1 MEMLRP
7 AQKRTK
13 APLLHNGDVRRRT
26 IRQHSRHVNPTRLLS
41 HALPLLVGLALLA
54 ALWLLPDLAQHPQ
67 VPDSGQDRAR
77 GVVLD
82 ADAGAD
88 EAGQPQLLVRL
99 TQGDRAGEQL
109 VAVLQQ
115 PGMALPG
122 AQPPRYAA
130 GDEVVVSVFSGPAGG
145 FATVDEPWRIPLLAW
160 LLVGFAAAV
169 LLVGGLRGARSL
181 VALAFTLLVVG
192 KLLIPLLL
200 AGWAPLPLA
209 IGTAAGVTVVTLLL
223 TEGARRTTLAAI
235 LGTAGALAVTALL
248 AHVATEAARFSS
260 LQGSEEVAF
269 LVVLLGQE
277 VDLRGLLLAA
287 TILGALGVLDDV
299 TVTQA
304 AAVSELRASD
314 PGASRGAVFARAM
327 AIGRS
332 HIAATVNT
340 LVLAYVGASLPLLLL
355 FAVGESSPLVAING
369 ELLAVEVVR
378 ALAGSI
384 GIVTAVPL
392 TTAIAAFL
400 VGPSDAIDHRHP
412 GPLVA

>member
-1 MEMLRP
+1 M
-7 AQKRTK
+7 
-13 APLLHNGDVRRRT
+13 RR
-26 IRQHSRHVNPTRLLS
+26 
-41 HALPLLVGLALLA
+41 ALPLLAGLALLA
-54 ALWLLPDLAQHPQ
+54 ALWLLPDLPEGPR
-67 VPDSGQDRAR
+67 VPDSGQERAR
-77 GVVLD
+77 ATVVD
-82 ADAGAD
+82 PDAGTD
-88 EAGQPQLLVRL
+88 VAGQPQLMVRL
-99 TQGDRAGEQL
+99 LEGEASGDEVL
-109 VAVLQQ
+109 AVVQQ

-122 AQPPRYAA
+122 AAPPRYQA
-130 GDEVVVSVFSGPAGG
+130 GDEVVVSVFSGAAGG
-145 FATVDEPWRIPLLAW
+145 FVTVDEPWRIPLLAW
-160 LLVGFAAAV
+160 LVAGFAAAV

-200 AGWAPLPLA
+200 AGWPPLPLA

-223 TEGARRTTLAAI
+223 TEGARRTTVAAI
-235 LGTAGALAVTALL
+235 LGTAGALAVTAVL

-269 LVVLLGQE
+269 LVVLLGEE

-304 AAVSELRASD
+304 AAVAELRAGS
-314 PGASRGAVFARAM
+314 PQASRGIIFGRAM

-355 FAVGESSPLVAING
+355 FAVGESSPLVALNG

-378 ALAGSI
+378 TLAGSV
-384 GIVTAVPL
+384 GIVAAVPL
-392 TTAIAAFL
+392 TTVIAAFL
-400 VGPSDAIDHRHP
+400 VHPVDADGAHAHP
-412 GPLVA
+412 APA

>member
-1 MEMLRP
+1 M
-7 AQKRTK
+7 
-13 APLLHNGDVRRRT
+13 PLLF
-26 IRQHSRHVNPTRLLS
+26 
-41 HALPLLVGLALLA
+41 GLALLA
-54 ALWLLPDLAQHPQ
+54 GLWLLPDLAETRQ
-67 VPDSGQDRAR
+67 VPDSGQDRTRA
-77 GVVLD
+77 VVVD
-82 ADAGAD
+82 ADAGTDAS
-88 EAGQPQLLVRL
+88 GQSQLIVRL
-99 TQGDRAGEQL
+99 TEGQREGEE
-109 VAVLQQ
+109 VTAVVQQ
-115 PGMALPG
+115 TGMALPG
-122 AQPPRYAA
+122 SEPPRYEA
-130 GDEVVVSVFSGPAGG
+130 GDEVVVSVFTGAAGG
-145 FATVDEPWRIPLLAW
+145 FVTVDEPWRVPLLGW
-160 LLVGFAAAV
+160 LAAGFAAAV
-169 LLVGGLRGARSL
+169 MLVGGLRGARSL

-200 AGWAPLPLA
+200 AGWPPLPLA

-248 AHVATEAARFSS
+248 AYLATEAARFSS

-269 LVVLLGQE
+269 LVVLLGEE
-277 VDLRGLLLAA
+277 VDLRGMLLAA

-304 AAVSELRASD
+304 AAVAELRATD
-314 PGASRGAVFARAM
+314 PAATRSAVFARAM

-355 FAVGESSPLVAING
+355 FAVGESSPLVAVNG

-384 GIVTAVPL
+384 GIVAAVPL

-400 VGPSDAIDHRHP
+400 VAPLDPAGHVRPGPS
-412 GPLVA
+412 VA

>member
-1 MEMLRP
+1 M
-7 AQKRTK
+7 
-13 APLLHNGDVRRRT
+13 RR
-26 IRQHSRHVNPTRLLS
+26 
-41 HALPLLVGLALLA
+41 ALPLLAGLALLA
-54 ALWLLPDLAQHPQ
+54 ALWLLPDLAEGPR
-67 VPDSGQDRAR
+67 VPESGQDRAR
-77 GVVLD
+77 ATVVD
-82 ADAGAD
+82 PEAGTD
-88 EAGQPQLLVRL
+88 VAGQPQLMVRL
-99 TQGDRAGEQL
+99 LEGERSGDEVL
-109 VAVLQQ
+109 AVVQQ

-122 AQPPRYAA
+122 AAPPRYQA
-130 GDEVVVSVFSGPAGG
+130 GDEVVVSVFSGAAGG
-145 FATVDEPWRIPLLAW
+145 FVTVDEPWRIPLLAW
-160 LLVGFAAAV
+160 LVAGFAAAV

-200 AGWAPLPLA
+200 AGWPPLPLA

-235 LGTAGALAVTALL
+235 LGTAGALAVTAVL

-269 LVVLLGQE
+269 LVVLLGEE

-304 AAVSELRASD
+304 AAVAELRAGS
-314 PGASRGAVFARAM
+314 PQASRAIIFAGAM

-355 FAVGESSPLVAING
+355 FAVGESSPLVALNG

-378 ALAGSI
+378 ALAGSV
-384 GIVTAVPL
+384 GIVAAVPL
-392 TTAIAAFL
+392 TTVIAAFL
-400 VGPSDAIDHRHP
+400 VHPVDAADAPLHP
-412 GPLVA
+412 ASA

>member
-1 MEMLRP
+1 
-7 AQKRTK
+7 
-13 APLLHNGDVRRRT
+13 
-26 IRQHSRHVNPTRLLS
+26 
-41 HALPLLVGLALLA
+41 
-54 ALWLLPDLAQHPQ
+54 
-67 VPDSGQDRAR
+67 
-77 GVVLD
+77 
-82 ADAGAD
+82 
-88 EAGQPQLLVRL
+88 
-99 TQGDRAGEQL
+99 
-109 VAVLQQ
+109 
-115 PGMALPG
+115 
-122 AQPPRYAA
+122 
-130 GDEVVVSVFSGPAGG
+130 
-145 FATVDEPWRIPLLAW
+145 LLAW
-160 LLVGFAAAV
+160 LAAGFAAAV
-169 LLVGGLRGARSL
+169 MLVGGLRGARSL

-200 AGWAPLPLA
+200 AGWPPLPLA

-248 AHVATEAARFSS
+248 AHLATEAARFSS

-269 LVVLLGQE
+269 LVVLLGEE
-277 VDLRGLLLAA
+277 VDLRGMLLAA

-299 TVTQA
+299 TITQA
-304 AAVSELRASD
+304 AAVSELRATD
-314 PGASRGAVFARAM
+314 PAATRGAVFARAM

-355 FAVGESSPLVAING
+355 FAVGESSPLVAVNG

-384 GIVTAVPL
+384 GIVAAVPL

-400 VGPSDAIDHRHP
+400 VAPADATGHPHPEPSA
-412 GPLVA
+412 A

>member
-1 MEMLRP
+1 VVVD
-7 AQKRTK
+7 T
-13 APLLHNGDVRRRT
+13 DV
-26 IRQHSRHVNPTRLLS
+26 
-41 HALPLLVGLALLA
+41 G
-54 ALWLLPDLAQHPQ
+54 
-67 VPDSGQDRAR
+67 
-77 GVVLD
+77 
-82 ADAGAD
+82 ADAS
-88 EAGQPQLLVRL
+88 GQPQLLVRL
-99 TQGDRAGEQL
+99 TEGKRAGQEL
-109 VAVLQQ
+109 VAVVQQ

-122 AQPPRYAA
+122 GDPPRYAA

-145 FATVDEPWRIPLLAW
+145 FATVDEPWRVPLLAW
-160 LLVGFAAAV
+160 LLAGFAAAV

-200 AGWAPLPLA
+200 AGWPPLPLA

-248 AHVATEAARFSS
+248 AHFVTEAARFSS

-304 AAVSELRASD
+304 AAVAELRATS
-314 PGASRGAVFARAM
+314 PTATRRAVFGRAM

-355 FAVGESSPLVAING
+355 FAVGESSPLVAVNG

-400 VGPSDAIDHRHP
+400 VAPSDASDHRHP
-412 GPLVA
+412 GPMVA

>member
-1 MEMLRP
+1 M
-7 AQKRTK
+7 
-13 APLLHNGDVRRRT
+13 RR
-26 IRQHSRHVNPTRLLS
+26 
-41 HALPLLVGLALLA
+41 ALPLLFGLALLA
-54 ALWLLPDLAQHPQ
+54 GLWLLPDLAETPQ
-67 VPDSGQDRAR
+67 VPDSGQDRTRA
-77 GVVLD
+77 VVVD
-82 ADAGAD
+82 ADAGTDAS
-88 EAGQPQLLVRL
+88 GQPQLIVRL
-99 TQGDRAGEQL
+99 TEGERAGEE
-109 VAVLQQ
+109 VTAVIQQ
-115 PGMALPG
+115 TGMALPG
-122 AQPPRYAA
+122 AEPPRYEA
-130 GDEVVVSVFSGPAGG
+130 GDEVVVSVFTGAAGG
-145 FATVDEPWRIPLLAW
+145 FVTVDEPWRVPLLAW
-160 LLVGFAAAV
+160 MAAGFAAAV
-169 LLVGGLRGARSL
+169 MLVGGLRGARSL

-200 AGWAPLPLA
+200 AGWPPLPLA

-248 AHVATEAARFSS
+248 AHLATEAARFSS

-269 LVVLLGQE
+269 LVVLLGEE
-277 VDLRGLLLAA
+277 VDLRGMLLAA

-304 AAVSELRASD
+304 AAVAELRAGS
-314 PGASRGAVFARAM
+314 PAATRGAVFARAM

-355 FAVGESSPLVAING
+355 FAVGESSPLVAVNG

-384 GIVTAVPL
+384 GIVAAVPL

-400 VGPSDAIDHRHP
+400 VEPSDAPGLEHP
-412 GPLVA
+412 GPSLA

>member
-1 MEMLRP
+1 VKP
-7 AQKRTK
+7 TH
-13 APLLHNGDVRRRT
+13 PVR
-26 IRQHSRHVNPTRLLS
+26 
-41 HALPLLVGLALLA
+41 HAIPLLVGLALLA
-54 ALWLLPDLAQHPQ
+54 ALGPRRDRGKHPRG
-67 VPDSGQDRAR
+67 PDSGQDRAR
-77 GVVLD
+77 AVVVD
-82 ADAGAD
+82 PDAGTD
-88 EAGQPQLLVRL
+88 DAGQPQLTVQLIE
-99 TQGDRAGEQL
+99 GERAGEE
-109 VAVLQQ
+109 VTAVIQQ

-122 AQPPRYAA
+122 AEPPRYAA

-145 FATVDEPWRIPLLAW
+145 FATVDEPWRVPLLVW
-160 LLVGFAAAV
+160 LAAGFAAAV

-200 AGWAPLPLA
+200 AGWPPLPLA
-209 IGTAAGVTVVTLLL
+209 IGTAAGVTVITLLL

-304 AAVSELRASD
+304 AAVAELRATSPAATRAD
-314 PGASRGAVFARAM
+314 VFARAM

-355 FAVGESSPLVAING
+355 FAVGESSPLVAVNG

-384 GIVTAVPL
+384 GIVAAVPL

-400 VGPSDAIDHRHP
+400 VPPSEASGHPHP
-412 GPLVA
+412 GPSVA

>member
-1 MEMLRP
+1 MR
-7 AQKRTK
+7 
-13 APLLHNGDVRRRT
+13 
-26 IRQHSRHVNPTRLLS
+26 RLL
-41 HALPLLVGLALLA
+41 PLAVGLALLA
-54 ALWLLPDLAQHPQ
+54 GLWLLPDLAERPQ
-67 VPDSGQDRAR
+67 LPDSGQERAR
-77 GVVLD
+77 AVVVD
-82 ADAGAD
+82 PDAGTDA
-88 EAGQPQLLVRL
+88 AGQPQLSVRL
-99 TQGDRAGEQL
+99 LEGDRAGDEIL
-109 VAVLQQ
+109 AVVQQ
-115 PGMALPG
+115 PGMMLPG
-122 AQPPRYAA
+122 AEPPRYSE
-130 GDEVVVSVFSGPAGG
+130 GDEVVVSVFGGAAGG

-160 LLVGFAAAV
+160 LAAGFAAAV

-200 AGWAPLPLA
+200 AGWPPLPLA
-209 IGTAAGVTVVTLLL
+209 IATAAGVTVVTLLL

-235 LGTAGALAVTALL
+235 LGTAGALAVTAVL
-248 AHVATEAARFSS
+248 AHLATEAARFSS
-260 LQGSEEVAF
+260 LQGSEEVGF
-269 LVVLLGQE
+269 LVVLLGAE
-277 VDLRGLLLAA
+277 VDLGGMLLAA

-304 AAVSELRASD
+304 AAVAELRATS
-314 PGASRGAVFARAM
+314 PQASRTAVFGRAM

-355 FAVGESSPLVAING
+355 FAVGESSPLVAANQ

-384 GIVTAVPL
+384 GIVAAVPL

-400 VGPSDAIDHRHP
+400 VAPGEAPTDAPRRGHP
-412 GPLVA
+412 GPSVA

>member
-1 MEMLRP
+1 MR
-7 AQKRTK
+7 
-13 APLLHNGDVRRRT
+13 
-26 IRQHSRHVNPTRLLS
+26 RLL
-41 HALPLLVGLALLA
+41 PLAVGLALLA
-54 ALWLLPDLAQHPQ
+54 GLWLLPDIAPRPE
-67 VPDSGQDRAR
+67 VPDSGQERAR
-77 GVVLD
+77 GVVVD
-82 ADAGAD
+82 PDAGTDA
-88 EAGQPQLLVRL
+88 AGQPQLSVRL
-99 TQGDRAGEQL
+99 TEGDMAGEE
-109 VAVLQQ
+109 VLAIIQQ

-122 AQPPRYAA
+122 AEPPRYLA
-130 GDEVVVSVFSGPAGG
+130 GDEVVVSVFGGAAGG
-145 FATVDEPWRIPLLAW
+145 FATIDEPWRIPLLAW
-160 LLVGFAAAV
+160 LVAGFAAAV
-169 LLVGGLRGARSL
+169 LLVGGPRGARSL

-192 KLLIPLLL
+192 KILIPLLL

-209 IGTAAGVTVVTLLL
+209 IGAAAGVTVVTLLL

-235 LGTAGALAVTALL
+235 LGTAGALAVTAVL
-248 AHVATEAARFSS
+248 AHLATEAARFSS

-269 LVVLLGQE
+269 LVVVLGEQ
-277 VDLRGLLLAA
+277 VDLGGLLLAA

-304 AAVSELRASD
+304 AAVAELRATS
-314 PGASRGAVFARAM
+314 PQAPRTAVFGRAM

-355 FAVGESSPLVAING
+355 FAVGESSPLVAANQ

-384 GIVTAVPL
+384 GIVAAVPL

-400 VGPSDAIDHRHP
+400 VAPSNATDGVHP
-412 GPLVA
+412 GPLEA